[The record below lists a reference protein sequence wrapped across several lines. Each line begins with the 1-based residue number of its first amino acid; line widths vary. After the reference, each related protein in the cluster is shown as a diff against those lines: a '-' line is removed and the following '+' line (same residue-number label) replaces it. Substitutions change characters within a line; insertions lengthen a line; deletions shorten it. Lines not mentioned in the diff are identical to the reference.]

1 MKFVFRLPVKDGWYG
16 KYVLTSMG
24 WWFIPCYTIKSKTG
38 INRVIEKLNEKEWIC
53 GSCGGSWGIL
63 GKSTVTYGSLN

>member
-1 MKFVFRLPVKDGWYG
+1 MKFVFRLKNTVGSYG

-24 WWFIPCYTIKSKTG
+24 WWFIPCYTKKIGDVVS
-38 INRVIEKLNEKEWIC
+38 VFEKLNEKVYLC

-63 GKSTVTYGSLN
+63 NKSTVTYGSLN